1 MASNLSTDSDDRQ
14 HRLILVFALSL
25 VLYSCAAIGFYLFAD
40 FKSVLLAVPDDVFYF
55 LKTAQHIAHGQG
67 MTFDGINPTNGFQPL
82 WLYLLVPLF
91 AVYTGEPETM
101 TRLVLALQVLLLA
114 GSGWLMVKELR
125 KTLLPE
131 AVLIFGLVYIF
142 LVLAPGSF
150 GMESPVLIGSLTLL
164 YVWSSRT
171 RVFESSGVVASLGT
185 GILLG
190 FVFLARLDHVFLA
203 IVVFAAGGVQ
213 FLLSPTQ
220 RRELFFRYLYMTIG
234 FFAVIAPYLI
244 YNHTHFGG
252 IMPMSGKLKS
262 SFPNMSI
269 SPKTL
274 GKLGVVKSG
283 IAFTALCYIIQYF
296 RTRKIEIPD
305 GKRYLRGALVFL
317 GAAVIIH
324 YAHTLLYMQWGVF
337 GWHFIAYNFLLCGLM
352 AVAVNSW
359 YESVSAM
366 WRSKL
371 LWAAVAFILIGG
383 SVWTVMT
390 SINHDYN
397 AASYDAAV
405 WARDNTKPETIFAQ
419 KDTGTFGYFSQRRT
433 INLDGLVNNMDY
445 QNALRD
451 GKLRHYF
458 ESHNVDYLIY
468 HAFSTYP
475 KIEKEYNDFQLAY
488 WSWQYKVF
496 SDTLSFA
503 REDEVFRT
511 DLYFDGATSRP
522 YLLCVWDLKKALND

>member
-1 MASNLSTDSDDRQ
+1 MASNLSANSNERQ
-14 HRLILVFALSL
+14 HRLTLVFALSL
-25 VLYSCAAIGFYLFAD
+25 ALYGCAAIGFYLFAD

-101 TRLVLALQVLLLA
+101 TRLVLALQVVLLA
-114 GSGWLMVKELR
+114 GSGWLMAKELR
-125 KTLLPE
+125 KILLPE
-131 AVLIFGLVYIF
+131 AVLIFGLIYIF

-150 GMESPVLIGSLTLL
+150 GMESPALIGSLTLL
-164 YVWSSRT
+164 FVWTSRK
-171 RVFESSGVVASLGT
+171 RAFESNGIAAPLAT
-185 GILLG
+185 GMLLG

-262 SFPNMSI
+262 SFPHLSI

-283 IAFTALCYIIQYF
+283 IAFAALCYIVQYF
-296 RTRKIEIPD
+296 RTRTRKIEITD

-324 YAHTLLYMQWGVF
+324 YAHTLFYMQWGVF
-337 GWHFIAYNFLLCGLM
+337 GWHFIAYNCLLCGLI
-352 AVAVNSW
+352 AVAVDTW
-359 YESVSAM
+359 YESISAM
-366 WRSKL
+366 LSSRL
-371 LWAAVAFILIGG
+371 LWAAATFILVGG
-383 SVWTVMT
+383 SVWTVVT
-390 SINHDYN
+390 SVN
-397 AASYDAAV
+397 
-405 WARDNTKPETIFAQ
+405 P
-419 KDTGTFGYFSQRRT
+419 
-433 INLDGLVNNMDY
+433 NLN
-445 QNALRD
+445 
-451 GKLRHYF
+451 
-458 ESHNVDYLIY
+458 
-468 HAFSTYP
+468 
-475 KIEKEYNDFQLAY
+475 
-488 WSWQYKVF
+488 
-496 SDTLSFA
+496 
-503 REDEVFRT
+503 
-511 DLYFDGATSRP
+511 
-522 YLLCVWDLKKALND
+522 